1 MIGDIWLNLPVKSI
15 AKATDFFVHLGF
27 SLNANQSDGKTRACF
42 AIGKKNVVVMLFAEE
57 LFQKFTRSN
66 IADAAQSAEIL
77 VSIGVESRQEVDDL
91 AQKVVE
97 AGGVLFSAPAESQ
110 GWLYGCGFSDLD
122 GHRWNV
128 LFMDMSRLPS

>member
-27 SLNANQSDGKTRACF
+27 LLNAQQSDAETRACF
-42 AIGKKNVVVMLFAEE
+42 AIGKKNVVVMLFVKDV
-57 LFQKFTRSN
+57 FQKYAQSDVT
-66 IADAAQSAEIL
+66 DAAQSAEIL

-91 AQKVVE
+91 AQKAVE